1 MATNVT
7 TGAETRLSKS
17 ANFARVREIEFV
29 RLFNGNIK
37 KLVEALGVTRM
48 IPKESGAQLKVLTVS
63 GTLQPGSVS
72 EGEIIPLSEYQTSWE
87 SIGSITL
94 KKWRKSTSI
103 EAINEKGYDQAVTA
117 TTDKMMKQI
126 QGGIRSD
133 FFTYLA
139 QGTGV
144 AGGTDFQATLADCW
158 GMLQVLFEDNDI
170 ESIYFMNPLDVSA
183 YLGSASVSLQTLFG
197 MTYIKNFLG
206 LGDVFLNSSVPSGKI
221 YATAK
226 ENIVCYYVKADAADI
241 SEAFSFTT
249 DQTGLIGI
257 HEQPNYERATVDDT
271 VVSGVAFFA
280 ENLGVV
286 VIGTIGT
293 VPSR

>member
-1 MATNVT
+1 MANVT
-7 TGAETRLSKS
+7 TSAETRLSKS

-29 RLFNGNIK
+29 RLFNSNIK

-48 IPKESGAQLKVLTVS
+48 IPKESGSQLKVLTVS
-63 GTLQPGSVS
+63 GTLQDGSAVG
-72 EGEIIPLSEYQTSWE
+72 EGEIIPLSEYSTTWTSVGE
-87 SIGSITL
+87 ITL
-94 KKWRKSTSI
+94 KKWRKATSI

-117 TTDKMMKQI
+117 TTDKMLKQI
-126 QGGIRSD
+126 QSGIRSD
-133 FFTYLA
+133 FFTFLA
-139 QGTGV
+139 TGTGV

-170 ESIYFMNPLDVSA
+170 EAVYFLNPLDVSA
-183 YLGSASVSLQTLFG
+183 YLGQANITLQNLFG
-197 MTYIKNFLG
+197 MVYIENFLG
-206 LGDVFLNSSVPSGKI
+206 LGTVFLNSSVPAGKV

-241 SEAFSFTT
+241 SDAFSFTT

-271 VVSGVAFFA
+271 VVSGVGFFA
-280 ENLGVV
+280 ENLGGV
-286 VIGTIGT
+286 VIGTIGS

>member
-1 MATNVT
+1 MANVT
-7 TGAETRLSKS
+7 TTAETKLSKS
-17 ANFARVREIEFV
+17 ANFARVREIEFT
-29 RLFNGNIK
+29 RLFNSNIR

-48 IPKESGAQLKVLTVS
+48 IPKESGAQLKVLTVT
-63 GTLQPGSVS
+63 GTLESGAVG
-72 EGEIIPLSEYQTSWE
+72 EGEIIPLSEYATTWE
-87 SIGSITL
+87 SIGTITL

-126 QGGIRSD
+126 QSGIRSD
-133 FFTYLA
+133 FFSYLA

-170 ESIYFMNPLDVSA
+170 EAVYFLNPLDVSA
-183 YLGSASVSLQTLFG
+183 YLGSANITLQTLFG
-197 MTYIKNFLG
+197 MTYIENFLG
-206 LGDVFLNSSVPSGKI
+206 LGTVFLNSSVPQGKV

-226 ENIVCYYVKADAADI
+226 ENIVCYFVKADAADI
-241 SEAFSFTT
+241 SDAFQFTT

-280 ENLGVV
+280 ENLGGVV
-286 VIGTIGT
+286 VGTIGT